1 MKEEVEGSG
10 EANGVLDSNS
20 GSERSF
26 SGQAA
31 DVPARLPGAT
41 VAFSR

>member
-1 MKEEVEGSG
+1 MREEVEGSG
-10 EANGVLDSNS
+10 EASGMLDSNS

-31 DVPARLPGAT
+31 DVPAQLPGVT
-41 VAFSR
+41 VAFSQ